1 MGKNENPLA
10 IVMTDGKREIICRLL
25 SEHDI
30 QTAQDIQEALKDLL
44 DGTIKE
50 IMETEMNYHVGYEKS
65 ERSVVGENFSKKYQV
80 RS

>member
-30 QTAQDIQEALKDLL
+30 QTAQDIQ
-44 DGTIKE
+44 
-50 IMETEMNYHVGYEKS
+50 
-65 ERSVVGENFSKKYQV
+65 
-80 RS
+80 